1 MSINVQ
7 LPQFEGPLSL
17 LLYLIRKEEMNIMD
31 INVHAITKQYL
42 EYIKLMRE
50 LDLEIAGEFVAM
62 ASTLIHIKSR
72 MLLPQY
78 DENGDVVEQ
87 EDPRKELVAQ
97 LIEYQKYQ
105 EAAKLIYERPL
116 VGRDVLLRGTREVLE
131 KPTEE
136 VELEENALFALI
148 SSYRRVM
155 KTLHKRVHKV
165 SARAL
170 SISARILQIKDQLV
184 PGQKVTLFGLIES
197 AEEKSKALL
206 ITFLSLLELARMG
219 YVRLFQAESFS
230 DIWIDPLTVVET
242 DVISRVE
249 EFDNV
254 NAESVAEDLMRA
266 SENENEKEELRMVL
280 EAEAASDEAMPN
292 SIAISEQVIGQ
303 ELESQDNEL
312 AADSP
317 NLSEIASDDEIE
329 NAEKELFGK
338 EGDHG

>member
-17 LLYLIRKEEMNIMD
+17 LFYLIRKEEMNIMD
-31 INVHAITKQYL
+31 INIHAITKQYL

-50 LDLEIAGEFVAM
+50 LDLEIAGEFVSM

-78 DENGDVVEQ
+78 DENGEIVEQ

-97 LIEYQKYQ
+97 LIEYQKAQ
-105 EAAKLIYERPL
+105 EGAKLLYERPL
-116 VGRDVLLRGTREVLE
+116 VGRDVWLRGVREVLE

-136 VELEENALFALI
+136 VELEENALFSLI

-155 KTLHKRVHKV
+155 KALHKRVHKV
-165 SARAL
+165 TERTL

-184 PGQKVTLFGLIES
+184 PGTKVTLFGLVS
-197 AEEKSKALL
+197 AAEDQTKSLL

-219 YVRLFQAESFS
+219 YVRLFQAETFS
-230 DIWIDPLTVVET
+230 DIWIDSLASVET
-242 DVISRVE
+242 DIISRVE

-254 NAESVAEDLMRA
+254 NSESVAEDLIRK
-266 SENENEKEELRMVL
+266 SESQGDEEELQMVL
-280 EAEAASDEAMPN
+280 ADGEGADEAISNQLDTTSLILTSESEVALVSTGPVGDIASDE
-292 SIAISEQVIGQ
+292 
-303 ELESQDNEL
+303 
-312 AADSP
+312 
-317 NLSEIASDDEIE
+317 EIL
-329 NAEKELFGK
+329 NAEKELFGE
-338 EGDHG
+338 EGHHG